1 MAIPD
6 NRNSSGNLFNETQID
21 GIFLMDIWESYK
33 LGNEIIEEDQL
44 FIEHKVRQYERWY
57 DLAETYY
64 DDRNLWWIILLTN
77 RVEDPFSLYVDSI
90 IPSTLDTI
98 KILKPERAEE
108 VAVLVRDARINKN
121 FEFEAKLKRNEEV
134 L

>member
-90 IPSTLDTI
+90 TGRGSCCLSSRCSY
-98 KILKPERAEE
+98 K
-108 VAVLVRDARINKN
+108 
-121 FEFEAKLKRNEEV
+121 
-134 L
+134 